1 MYPLLIPSVINLYVC
16 CLLPINYHLLHMFIN
31 KCYCKLS
38 SRREVLSPEETR
50 NILCAVQLAN
60 PHQIAEAAMKISSL
74 RNAIRNVFFKE
85 VDAQCAMLC
94 ARKSSQPS
102 VPRVPSE
109 CHKNLV
115 EFRWNNI
122 LTEMRERA
130 PDVLDFMATVAV
142 PKLKGNDGRQVM
154 PLCTAYGILMNV
166 RCRELSLVQKINA
179 VLLGVGGATKR
190 VSEFLIFCSLAMK
203 SKRYIV
209 QDETL
214 SAEADGRAILPSM
227 NYCSDRRLT

>member
-1 MYPLLIPSVINLYVC
+1 MYALLIPSVINL
-16 CLLPINYHLLHMFIN
+16 MFAACYQLIIIYYTFSIN
-31 KCYCKLS
+31 KCYLKLS

-50 NILCAVQLAN
+50 NILCAVQLAI
-60 PHQIAEAAMKISSL
+60 PHQIAEAVMKISSL

-94 ARKSSQPS
+94 ARKRSEPS
-102 VPRVPSE
+102 VLRVPSE
-109 CHKNLV
+109 RHKNLV
-115 EFRWNNI
+115 EFCWNNI

-142 PKLKGNDGRQVM
+142 PKLKRNDGRQVM

-190 VSEFLIFCSLAMK
+190 VSEFVSFVPC
-203 SKRYIV
+203 
-209 QDETL
+209 Q
-214 SAEADGRAILPSM
+214 
-227 NYCSDRRLT
+227 

>member
-1 MYPLLIPSVINLYVC
+1 M
-16 CLLPINYHLLHMFIN
+16 
-31 KCYCKLS
+31 
-38 SRREVLSPEETR
+38 SPEETR
-50 NILCAVQLAN
+50 NILCVVQLAN

-102 VPRVPSE
+102 VLRVPSE

-154 PLCTAYGILMNV
+154 PLCTACGILMNV

-190 VSEFLIFCSLAMK
+190 VSEFLIFCSLPMI
-203 SKRYIV
+203 SERYIV
-209 QDETL
+209 HDEML
-214 SAEADGRAILPSM
+214 SAGADGRAILPGM